1 MMRLDKFLSHQGY
14 GSRKDVK
21 KILAQGKV
29 SVNDQV
35 IKQAKFQVDPIKDQV
50 KLNSK
55 IIDYQKYVYYL
66 LNKPAGF
73 ISATEDQSYQ
83 TVIDLI
89 REEDQRPGLF
99 PVGRLDIDTTGLLLI
114 TNDGQLGHRLT
125 SPKHEVDKV
134 YEAVIKGIADQNTVD
149 LFGQGFDLGDF
160 VTRPAYLKIISIDE
174 LQDRSRVQVTIHEGK
189 FHQVKRMFKA
199 CHLEVLK
206 LKRLCMGP
214 LYLEESL
221 LEGTYRKLTDQEI
234 QQLGQ

>member
-21 KILAQGKV
+21 KILSQGMV

-50 KLNSK
+50 KLNSE

-73 ISATEDQSYQ
+73 ISATEDPSCQ

-134 YEAVIKGIADQNTVD
+134 YEAIIEGIVDQNTVD
-149 LFGQGFDLGDF
+149 LFDQGLDLGDF
-160 VTRPAYLKIISIDE
+160 VTRPAYLNVISTDE
-174 LQDRSRVQVTIHEGK
+174 LQNLSHVQVTIHEGK
-189 FHQVKRMFKA
+189 FHQVKRMFKT
-199 CHLEVLK
+199 CDLEVLK
-206 LKRLCMGP
+206 LKRLRMGP

-221 LEGTYRKLTDQEI
+221 HEGTYRKLTDQEI